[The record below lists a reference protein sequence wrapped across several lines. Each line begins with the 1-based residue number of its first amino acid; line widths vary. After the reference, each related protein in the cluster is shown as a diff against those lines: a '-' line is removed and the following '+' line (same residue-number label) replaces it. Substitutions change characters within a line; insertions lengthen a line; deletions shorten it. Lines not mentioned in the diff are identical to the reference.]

1 MDINNQKKQRS
12 WTWLARIALGTLVLA
27 VLLWQV
33 PLLRYVL
40 PFALLGYLIGKGI
53 WGCSAEQRRFL
64 LIVVIVALVLRGLYA
79 LMIEGLPGRPAEGFF
94 FPDEGS
100 YDVFSEKIARD
111 WHTGIFPELWKDTY
125 LGTLHTGYYRILATV
140 YYAVGHRPAVAILLN
155 VLVASLVPVLLYFL
169 GLRLIDE
176 RGARWAALLGML
188 HPSFW
193 FWNAFLIKDAFHI
206 VFFLFLLW
214 VLLRLVERV
223 SYVDVLA
230 ALGGVF
236 FLSLLR
242 VYSSATLVA
251 TLVAYLM
258 FFSKRKRWYW
268 IAGGGLLALLLV
280 GRLVFYVRSYE
291 DQIIYSFL
299 NMLPD
304 EIINH
309 WRLVKHLVRGIPRF
323 VLAPYAWYFSG
334 TFDVHYLLYPGQWF
348 LYLLI
353 LPFALKGCAVV
364 FKEDRREWFFLLF
377 PIAVN
382 CFVFLLAYRGSV
394 PRQRL
399 SLEALF
405 ILMAAMGFQRKGYRG
420 VLASWYVL
428 FGLFVIAHIISLF
441 VRGIW

>member
-1 MDINNQKKQRS
+1 MDIKNQKNHRS
-12 WTWLARIALGTLVLA
+12 WSWGGRLVLGTLVLA
-27 VLLWQV
+27 VLVWQV

-40 PFALLGYLIGKGI
+40 PFAFLGYLIGKGI
-53 WGCSAEQRRFL
+53 WICSPEQRRFL
-64 LIVVIVALVLRGLYA
+64 RMVIIVALLLRVLYA
-79 LMIEGLPGRPAEGFF
+79 FMIQSLPARSADGFF

-100 YDVFSEKIARD
+100 YDRFSEKIAGD
-111 WHTGIFPELWKDTY
+111 WHAGLFPELWKDTY

-140 YYAVGHRPAVAILLN
+140 YYVFGHRPGVAILLN

-176 RGARWAALLGML
+176 RGARWAALLGVV
-188 HPSFW
+188 HPSLW

-214 VLLRLVERV
+214 VLLRLVKRV

-258 FFSKRKRWYW
+258 FFSKRKQWYW
-268 IAGGGLLALLLV
+268 IAACGLIVLLLA

-304 EIINH
+304 EIVNH
-309 WRLVKHLVRGIPRF
+309 WRLAKHLVRGIPRF
-323 VLAPYAWYFSG
+323 VLSPYAWYFSG
-334 TFDVHYLLYPGQWF
+334 TFDVHYFLYPGQWF

-364 FKEDRREWFFLLF
+364 FKEDRREWFFLMF

-405 ILMAAMGFQRKGYRG
+405 ILMAAMGFRRKGYRG
-420 VLASWYVL
+420 VVISWYVL
-428 FGLFVIAHIISLF
+428 FGLIVIVHIISLF

>member
-1 MDINNQKKQRS
+1 MDIKNEKKQKS
-12 WTWLARIALGTLVLA
+12 WFSWALLALGTLVLA
-27 VLLWQV
+27 VLVWQV

-40 PFALLGYLIGKGI
+40 PFGFLGYLVGKGV
-53 WGCSAEQRRFL
+53 WSCGAEQRRFL
-64 LIVVIVALVLRGLYA
+64 LFIVIVALVLRLLYA
-79 LMIEGLPGRPAEGFF
+79 FMIQSLPVRSAEGFF

-100 YDVFSEKIARD
+100 YDVFSEKIAGD
-111 WHTGIFPELWKDTY
+111 WHAGVFPELWKDTY
-125 LGTLHTGYYRILATV
+125 LGTLHTGYYRILAAV
-140 YYAVGHRPAVAILLN
+140 YYVLGHRRFVAILLN
-155 VLVASLVPVLLYFL
+155 VLAASLVPVLLYFL
-169 GLRLIDE
+169 GLRLINE
-176 RGARWAALLGML
+176 RGARWAALLGVV

-223 SYVDVLA
+223 NYVDLLA

-258 FFSKRKRWYW
+258 FFAPRKRWYW
-268 IAGGGLLALLLV
+268 IAAVGLVVLLLA
-280 GRLVFYVRSYE
+280 GRVVFYVRSYE

-304 EIINH
+304 EISNH
-309 WRLVKHLVRGIPRF
+309 WRLAKHLVRGIPRF

-334 TFDVHYLLYPGQWF
+334 TYDVHYFLYPGQWV
-348 LYLLI
+348 LYLVI

-364 FKEDRREWFFLLF
+364 LREDRREWFFLLF
-377 PIAVN
+377 PIVVS
-382 CFVFLLAYRGSV
+382 CFVFLLAFRGSV

-405 ILMAAMGFQRKGYRG
+405 ILMAAMGLQRKGSKG
-420 VLASWYVL
+420 VVVSWYVF
-428 FGLFVIAHIISLF
+428 FGLFVTVHIISLF